1 MAWHVSSALL
11 SSAGMEF
18 LFFLSIIL
26 YYFGYGK
33 DKSFFARLWW
43 TDFNVY
49 SRKEYTKSQTR
60 LWKKFYREFPLRK
73 FCFAGEK
80 SKTVTDISII
90 LLFLRRFVCLESK
103 FGSSFNFRRSFY
115 KVFSKLYKNQG
126 NGYPLNSS
134 KIRYLTIYKC

>member
-43 TDFNVY
+43 TDFNVS

-73 FCFAGEK
+73 FCFAGRNPRQLLTFQSFYFFYEGLSAWK
-80 SKTVTDISII
+80 VNLAVVLISVDPFTRFSVSYTRIKETDILWTRVKSD
-90 LLFLRRFVCLESK
+90 
-103 FGSSFNFRRSFY
+103 
-115 KVFSKLYKNQG
+115 
-126 NGYPLNSS
+126 
-134 KIRYLTIYKC
+134 T